1 MGAVQGHRVWWLGG
15 CCDRLE
21 YFLPDAAIA
30 PPGEAVVDRL
40 RRAVFAWAIN
50 PAAADLQ
57 NVHDPAENASIV
69 VTLRP
74 RLVRRQTRLD
84 LRPLLV
90 REPEQMRFH
99 RLAPQSFGQPYE
111 SEYG

>member
-1 MGAVQGHRVWWLGG
+1 MGAVQGHRLWGLGG
-15 CCDRLE
+15 RCGRLE

-30 PPGEAVVDRL
+30 PPGEAVVDRF
-40 RRAVFAWAIN
+40 RGAVFAWAIN

-69 VTLRP
+69 VTSRS
-74 RLVRRQTRLD
+74 RLVRRQMRLD
-84 LRPLLV
+84 LRPPLV

-99 RLAPQSFGQPYE
+99 RLAPQSFGQPFE